1 MESYDKK
8 VNTSDGFMGKKLI
21 EEFWILLQLY
31 SCKCPHFPNISHMLI
46 LYIFQQIYTHKNI
59 LFDTFFRSVY
69 LWQILQILH
78 KDMSVKR

>member
-1 MESYDKK
+1 
-8 VNTSDGFMGKKLI
+8 MGEKLI

-59 LFDTFFRSVY
+59 LFDTFFHTSVSTKY
-69 LWQILQILH
+69 FMH
-78 KDMSVKR
+78 KFLPVVMSLKQDIFLRENMLYY